1 MKSVAMKKIGYSIV
15 GSLAL
20 GLGFLGIFIPVLP
33 TTPFLLLAAA
43 CFVRSSPRLYD
54 WLINHP
60 VFGPYIYN
68 YVTHK
73 SITRQTRTSTI
84 AILWITL
91 GLSILAIGHWHVRV
105 LLFAVGIGVTIHLQM
120 LKTME
125 DLPKTVSDKSS

>member
-73 SITRQTRTSTI
+73 AITRQTRTSTI